1 MNKRGS
7 GILMH
12 ITSLPSVFGIGDLG
26 PEAFAFVDFLKKAKQ
41 RYWQVLPLNPTNDVN
56 CHSPYS
62 SVSAFAGNDLM
73 ISPEFLCDE
82 GLLSRSDIDDMAKKN
97 TDRVDYAAVRALKES
112 LFSTAYENFS
122 DRNDKNDYAAFCRI
136 NSYWLDDY
144 ALFIVFKKHGN
155 HAVWSDWPEVIRD
168 RDSSALEA
176 LRREY
181 HGCIEKEKF
190 LQYIFSK
197 QWHALKNYANKNG
210 VSIIGDIPIYV
221 TYDSVDVW
229 TQPDLFKLTAEKKLA
244 YLAGVPPDYFS
255 KTGQLWGNPVYNW
268 DALRQEGY
276 AWWMRRIEHNMSLFD
291 CVRID
296 HFRGFVDYW
305 QVPAGQTT
313 AMNGSWQ
320 KAPAQDFFQTL
331 LARFPSLPIIAEDL
345 GIITDEVRTFMHHFS
360 FPGMKILLFAFGED
374 FPAHPYL
381 PHNYHH
387 NCVAYTG
394 THDNNTVKGWFKTEA
409 SEKDK
414 ERLYDYAGHK
424 ISAQQLHWEFIRI
437 ALSSVANTVITPIQ
451 DVLGLS
457 EKSRMNIPGVASGNW
472 QWRLMPGAVTDEMIE
487 KLSAMTR
494 RYNRAG

>member
-1 MNKRGS
+1 
-7 GILMH
+7 
-12 ITSLPSVFGIGDLG
+12 
-26 PEAFAFVDFLKKAKQ
+26 
-41 RYWQVLPLNPTNDVN
+41 
-56 CHSPYS
+56 
-62 SVSAFAGNDLM
+62 
-73 ISPEFLCDE
+73 
-82 GLLSRSDIDDMAKKN
+82 
-97 TDRVDYAAVRALKES
+97 
-112 LFSTAYENFS
+112 
-122 DRNDKNDYAAFCRI
+122 
-136 NSYWLDDY
+136 
-144 ALFIVFKKHGN
+144 
-155 HAVWSDWPEVIRD
+155 
-168 RDSSALEA
+168 
-176 LRREY
+176 
-181 HGCIEKEKF
+181 
-190 LQYIFSK
+190 
-197 QWHALKNYANKNG
+197 
-210 VSIIGDIPIYV
+210 
-221 TYDSVDVW
+221 
-229 TQPDLFKLTAEKKLA
+229 
-244 YLAGVPPDYFS
+244 
-255 KTGQLWGNPVYNW
+255 
-268 DALRQEGY
+268 
-276 AWWMRRIEHNMSLFD
+276 MRRIEHNMSLFD